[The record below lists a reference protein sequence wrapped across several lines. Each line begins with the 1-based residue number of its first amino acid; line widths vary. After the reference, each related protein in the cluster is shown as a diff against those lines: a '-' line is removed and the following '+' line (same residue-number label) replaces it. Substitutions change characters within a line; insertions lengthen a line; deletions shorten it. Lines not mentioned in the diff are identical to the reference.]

1 MVERFAGV
9 KCSVLSAVS
18 AEGLTVAAL
27 AAHMEEADMQFFIS
41 RGALAH
47 ALV

>member
-9 KCSVLSAVS
+9 KCNVLSAVS
-18 AEGLTVAAL
+18 TEGLTVAAL
-27 AAHMEEADMQFFIS
+27 AAHMEEADMQFFIK
-41 RGALAH
+41 RGAVSH